1 MKFHYELR
9 IKLQNEDCPANL
21 SEGCMYFG
29 FKVAETGYDQFRF
42 CMEGDEELDT
52 FKKNFDKLTKEVKES
67 QDTTIEFQFA
77 IIAVNKIVQKVN
89 GDHYAPGYCTSNSQ
103 NWMGTE
109 IFVHLKRL
117 PDEKPEPKID
127 GSVTGFLWNVYLN
140 VKLKSGETTCYQD
153 TVYCIK
159 PESAVHETLDRF
171 FRKYPE
177 FVDYVDP
184 IVEVSKSKTRAAGKF
199 DYIITE

>member
-21 SEGCMYFG
+21 SEGGTYFG
-29 FKVAETGYDQFRF
+29 FKVSGTGYDPFCFR
-42 CMEGDEELDT
+42 MEGDEELDT
-52 FKKNFDKLTKEVKES
+52 FKKNFDKLTQEVKES
-67 QDTTIEFQFA
+67 RDATVEFQFA
-77 IIAVNKIVQKVN
+77 IIAINKIVQKAN

-127 GSVTGFLWNVYLN
+127 GSVTGFLWEVCIPLKIDKVYRN
-140 VKLKSGETTCYQD
+140 

-159 PESAVHETLDRF
+159 SESAVHETLDKF
-171 FRKYPE
+171 FRVYP
-177 FVDYVDP
+177 DYVFAVKSPIEVTKIDP
-184 IVEVSKSKTRAAGKF
+184 EMKKF
-199 DYIITE
+199 DYVITE